1 MIWFNIRSKLAMGI
15 LWLAEKVYELSVY
28 AFPME
33 EAEEILAEYEKR
45 MTKVYITD
53 VVHGPIMLTDM
64 PEEEIPEGVR
74 YDDTTCLI
82 ECRMLIDN
90 EITIKPV
97 YTTLDHALELQK
109 HFMSSIEPVE
119 LKL

>member
-1 MIWFNIRSKLAMGI
+1 MIWFNIRFKASMAVM
-15 LWLAEKVYELSVY
+15 WLAGLMMKASVFI
-28 AFPME
+28 FPMQ
-33 EAEEILAEYEKR
+33 EAQEFIDKLEKQSP
-45 MTKVYITD
+45 KVLITD
-53 VVHGPIMLTDM
+53 VVQGPIMLTDM
-64 PEEEIPEGVR
+64 PKEEIPEGVR

-90 EITIKPV
+90 ELTIQPI

-109 HFMSSIEPVE
+109 HFLSSIEPVE